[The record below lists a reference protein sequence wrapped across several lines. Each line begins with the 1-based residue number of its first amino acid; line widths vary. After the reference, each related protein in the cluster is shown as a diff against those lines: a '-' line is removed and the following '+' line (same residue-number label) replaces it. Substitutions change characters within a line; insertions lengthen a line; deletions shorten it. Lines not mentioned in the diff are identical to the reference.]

1 MIKTEFRVG
10 LKMKKFYF
18 LISFIL
24 CLFLAACSKKE
35 SEIATEQNAQV
46 SADEKLGTKWGDE
59 VTSHVTEVN
68 LKRLSDQPI
77 AESQVRYA
85 NKQYQGKTVNSISLA
100 AGKISFSIVDDA
112 DAVLPLFREGQSYY
126 LAGQDGQSYQLKY
139 ENHTD
144 STFEVVASVDGIDVL
159 DGSTASRTNS
169 GYVLHPHSEMKIE
182 GFRKS
187 DSAVASFTFS
197 KPEDAYAA
205 NSNNGLIQNTGI
217 IGTVIYQLETPDSKD
232 DINDS
237 SKYAPPPKAFP
248 ADNN

>member
-232 DINDS
+232 EINDS